1 MWGILIASTLA
12 VLLALLGLRWG
23 LQKWIDSA
31 YEK

>member
-1 MWGILIASTLA
+1 MLTILVVSALA
-12 VLLALLGLRWG
+12 VLVTLIGLRWG